1 MSLVLPTVGVNAA
14 LDADFAELA
23 RLEAAVEAQK
33 RVIHDRLA
41 AVVGSGG
48 IFLPRPGSPVAYVPV
63 KGQLRAFK
71 VTYGDGG
78 GGGDGTIPPTPAPGG
93 GIA

>member
-1 MSLVLPTVGVNAA
+1 MSLVVSTVGVGAA

-33 RVIHDRLA
+33 RMIHDRLA
-41 AVVGSGG
+41 SVVGSGG

-71 VTYGDGG
+71 VTYGDGSNGTPPPAPAPVSG
-78 GGGDGTIPPTPAPGG
+78 GGTT
-93 GIA
+93 